1 MAAEDRTT
9 TVRFAGLGN
18 ATDGQWVY
26 QCGPDNTAAGS
37 NNEDYLA
44 EHPKVSPASVGIL
57 DAIGKGGGVTLEFVY
72 KDSEEPVQ
80 AIARTAVTFARDSN
94 NAVGRVA
101 EFTDATETT
110 IPTDVD
116 LSGTLSVNDYVWFGS
131 EAAVVTAVTS
141 SNFTVATRGAVGT
154 TASDLPRQSLGM
166 VIMTAAPPIAG
177 RAVTVKESVTSDASE
192 TTIFNGIV
200 TDVRPAAGGNPARL
214 TVSAQSRIRDL
225 FGNDGRTWYVPRSSN
240 TFQVRNSR
248 FARLATDR
256 RIAFVNDRVFGSMQS
271 SYLRLFSEDGHWA
284 VVAVTLDEETPSV
297 DYYKVAA
304 GQNVVQMGIDDLV
317 YPTGRWD
324 EVFERGQGVTGCMAE
339 WVAVYTSAVTPYDLL
354 VDLLIGDSTWPWG
367 ASLGLSQSADV
378 DIAQVRS
385 VFRRALP
392 FNLRSRHVG
401 PQYAATV
408 QFVLPWF
415 QPDEKIGD
423 IIKKEVVAPAFCA
436 LAPAKDGRLTAF
448 DWRDVLVSA
457 DTVTQT
463 DIMDGPPGEAAQS
476 LKTVVREM
484 QLSASLSS
492 GGGEGTLTDRVISE
506 YASAIHATGR
516 SLKHKVRVLAS
527 ALTQPGDTEFG
538 PLHHRMRGLIATYER
553 AARTGALVLSSTN
566 TTDIGDV
573 LRVTCDDLPGPDGV
587 RGSTSERFLVS
598 ERGREASGKV
608 LLRGVYLGTDE
619 GAEWAP
625 VAEVSSYSS
634 GTITVKDDGR
644 FTASDDSTSPA
655 AYFEV
660 GDYVILLDQ
669 YGTEKVGTAT
679 EITGIS
685 GDDISDMTAFA
696 TAVDGDLIVLAD
708 YDETGQDNT
717 WAWQADDAAEL
728 GAAGDDAKVW
738 T

>member
-1 MAAEDRTT
+1 MADETRTT
-9 TVRFAGLGN
+9 TARFAGLGT
-18 ATDGQWVY
+18 AADGQWVF

-72 KDSEEPVQ
+72 DDSAEPVQ
-80 AIARTAVTFARDSN
+80 ALARTEVTFARDSN
-94 NAVGRVA
+94 NAVGRVS
-101 EFTDATETT
+101 EFTDSSATT

-116 LSGTLSVNDYVWFGS
+116 LSGTLSGGDYIWFGS
-131 EAAVVTAVTS
+131 EAAVVSSVSSSSITVTRAALGS
-141 SNFTVATRGAVGT
+141 TP
-154 TASDLPRQSLGM
+154 SDLPRQSLGM

-177 RAVTVKESVTSDASE
+177 RAVTVKESTGSDASE
-192 TTIFNGIV
+192 TTIFQGIV
-200 TDVRPAAGGNPARL
+200 TDVRAASGGNPSRL
-214 TVSAQSRIRDL
+214 TVAAQSRMRDL
-225 FGNDGRTWYVPRSSN
+225 FGGSGRTWYAPRSSN
-240 TFQVRNSR
+240 TFQVWNSR
-248 FARLATDR
+248 FGRLGSAQ
-256 RIAFVNDRVFGSMQS
+256 RIAVVNDQVFGSLQAN
-271 SYLRLFSEDGHWA
+271 YLRVFTEDGHWA
-284 VVAVTLDEETPSV
+284 VVAVDLVEEAASV
-297 DYYKVAA
+297 DKYVLAA
-304 GQNVVQMGIDDLV
+304 GPNVVQMGIDDLV
-317 YPTGRWD
+317 LPLERWD
-324 EVFERGQGVTGCMAE
+324 EVFPRGEGVKECMAE
-339 WVAVYTSAVTPYDLL
+339 WVAVYTSPVTPYGLL
-354 VDLLIGDSTWPWG
+354 YDMLLGDSTWPWG
-367 ASLGLSQSADV
+367 VSLGLSTADV
-378 DIAQVRS
+378 DIPQVRS

-392 FNLRSRHVG
+392 FSVRSRHIWPG
-401 PQYAATV
+401 YGAAV

-415 QPDEKIGD
+415 QPDEKIGE
-423 IIKKEVVAPAFCA
+423 IIEKEIVAPAFCA
-436 LAPAKDGRLTAF
+436 LAPAKDGRLTAI
-448 DWRDVLVSA
+448 DWRNVLVSP
-457 DTVTQT
+457 DTVAQA
-463 DIMDGPPGEAAQS
+463 DIMDGPPGEVTQS

-484 QLSASLSS
+484 QLSATLSS

-506 YASAIHATGR
+506 YAAAIHATGR
-516 SLKHKVRVLAS
+516 SIKHKVRILAS
-527 ALTQPGDTEFG
+527 ALTQPGDIENG

-553 AARTGALVLSSTN
+553 AARTGALVLSSSI
-566 TTDIGDV
+566 TTDVGGVI
-573 LRVTCDDLPGPDGV
+573 RVTCDDLPGPDGV

-608 LLRGVYLGTDE
+608 LLRGFYLGSDE

-625 VAEVSSYSS
+625 VAEVSAYSS

-644 FTASDDSTSPA
+644 FTASDDTASPA
-655 AYFEV
+655 SYFEV

-685 GDDISDMTAFA
+685 GDDISDLTAFA